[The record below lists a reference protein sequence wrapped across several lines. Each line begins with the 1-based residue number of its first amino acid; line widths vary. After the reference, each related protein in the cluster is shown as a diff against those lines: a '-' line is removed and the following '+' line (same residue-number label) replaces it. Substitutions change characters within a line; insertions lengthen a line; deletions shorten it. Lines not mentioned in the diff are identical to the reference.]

1 MNVQKTK
8 TVDATVEAQRAVAM
22 LNGVYGVGMFVIL
35 LGIPILN
42 LIIGFLVLVSLAAP
56 IFTRSNR
63 IGVDLGWL
71 LIGTVLC
78 LVGMLAYPVL
88 PMLNYTP
95 PWPAVFL
102 GALLRAVVFWWI
114 VQNKLGHLY
123 GNQQGAAQV

>member
-8 TVDATVEAQRAVAM
+8 TVDVTVEAKRAVAM
-22 LNGVYGVGMFVIL
+22 LNGAYGVGMFVVL

-42 LIIGFLVLVSLAAP
+42 LIIGFFVLLSLAAP
-56 IFTRSNR
+56 IFTRSAR

-71 LIGTVLC
+71 LIGTAIC

-88 PMLNYTP
+88 PMLNYTT

-102 GALLRAVVFWWI
+102 GAALRAIVFWWI
-114 VQNKLGHLY
+114 VQGKLGHLY
-123 GNQQGAAQV
+123 SNQHDAVQI